1 MALWGTSTADESK
14 PKYLSEEEKANT
26 YATNRGW
33 VYKRPDGTEELLV
46 TARGL
51 ETSLG
56 AASISSVY
64 FANTAAQYV
73 QGNANSFVTVSY
85 NEKVTVTGTAPT
97 LVVQG
102 STSNAVATYAS
113 GSGTSKLQ
121 FKFTTPAATQT
132 LSIPAQTITLASA
145 NVITETANSSINVS
159 PTFASSV
166 VVGVNGKGS
175 TTTVSVA

>member
-64 FANTAAQYV
+64 FANTAASYT
-73 QGNANSFVTVSY
+73 QGNANSYVIVTY
-85 NEKVTVTGTAPT
+85 NEKVTVTGVAPS
-97 LVVQG
+97 LHVLG
-102 STSNAVATYAS
+102 STANATATYQS
-113 GSGTSKLQ
+113 GSGTSKLL
-121 FKFTTPAATQT
+121 FKFTTPNATQT
-132 LSIPAQTITLASA
+132 LSIPAQTINLAAA
-145 NVITETANSSINVS
+145 NVITETANSSINAS

-166 VVGVNGKGS
+166 VVGVEGKGS
-175 TTTVSVA
+175 VKTVSVA